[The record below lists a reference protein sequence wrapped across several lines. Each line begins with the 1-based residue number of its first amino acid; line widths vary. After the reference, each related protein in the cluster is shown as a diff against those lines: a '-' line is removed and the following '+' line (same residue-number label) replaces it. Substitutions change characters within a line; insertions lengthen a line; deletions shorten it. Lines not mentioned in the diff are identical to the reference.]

1 MDSLKFNDPLLVR
14 LLGATSDRGSVIS
27 NNLANANTPGF
38 TPERVEFESRLRE
51 ALERGD
57 SLDAIEPE
65 LLKDSSGPASPDGNS
80 VSLEDEMGSMLEN
93 RMRYETYA
101 SILEAQFEHIRTSVQ
116 EGR

>member
-1 MDSLKFNDPLLVR
+1 MDSLRFHDSLLTR
-14 LLGATSDRGSVIS
+14 LLGATSKRAGVIA

-51 ALERGD
+51 ALSRGD

-65 LLKDSSGPASPDGNS
+65 LVTDRSGATSPDGNS
-80 VSLEDEMGSMLEN
+80 VCLEDEMGSMLEN

-101 SILEAQFEHIRTSVQ
+101 TILEAQFEQIRTSVQ

>member
-1 MDSLKFNDPLLVR
+1 MDSLHFNDPLLVR
-14 LLGATSDRGSVIS
+14 LLGATSERTGVIA

-38 TPERVEFESRLRE
+38 TPERVEFETRLRE

-65 LLKDSSGPASPDGNS
+65 LVKDTSLPANPDGNS
-80 VSLEDEMGSMLEN
+80 VSLEDEMGAMLEN
-93 RMRYETYA
+93 RMKYETYA
-101 SILEAQFEHIRTSVQ
+101 TILEAQFEQIRTSVQ

>member
-14 LLGATSDRGSVIS
+14 LLGAVSKRGNVIS

-51 ALERGD
+51 ALQRGE

-65 LLKDSSGPASPDGNS
+65 TIKDTTGPVSPDGNS
-80 VSLEDEMGSMLEN
+80 VVLEDEMGSMLEN
-93 RMRYETYA
+93 RMRYETFA
-101 SILEAQFEHIRTSVQ
+101 SILEAQFELVRSSIQ